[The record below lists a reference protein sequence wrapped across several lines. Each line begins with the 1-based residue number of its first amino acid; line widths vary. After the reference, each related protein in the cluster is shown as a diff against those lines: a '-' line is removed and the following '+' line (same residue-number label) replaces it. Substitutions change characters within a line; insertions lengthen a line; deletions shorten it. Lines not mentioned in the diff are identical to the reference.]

1 MFEFPIDEITL
12 LLTFVQ
18 TAISVLAYFESGE
31 KIMENRNNTVWCGT
45 RGVIKYVCEI
55 LRDKQKCYKR
65 AAIGSNPVR
74 SAIFQDYLHAGS
86 PFLSVSKVVVD
97 FVVAGL
103 AKAH

>member
-1 MFEFPIDEITL
+1 MVYTFALFLMFGFPIDEITL

-55 LRDKQKCYKR
+55 RWDKRKCYKR

-74 SAIFQDYLHAGS
+74 SAIF
-86 PFLSVSKVVVD
+86 
-97 FVVAGL
+97 
-103 AKAH
+103 